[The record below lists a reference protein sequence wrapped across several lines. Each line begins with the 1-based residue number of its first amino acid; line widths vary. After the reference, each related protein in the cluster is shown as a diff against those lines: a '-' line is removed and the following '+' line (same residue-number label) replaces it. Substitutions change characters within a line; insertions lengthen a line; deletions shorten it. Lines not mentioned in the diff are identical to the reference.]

1 MGQYLP
7 VIVMAVLAIA
17 FAGISRFVS
26 GLLAPRRPT
35 PAKLAPYECGI
46 VPDREPPER
55 FPAHFYLVAMIF
67 VVFDIEVIFFLPWAV
82 VQSEVGVVGLVGFVI
97 FGAALF
103 ESFVYLISKGA
114 LAWGPLPR
122 RLRTAPTVPVRT
134 LRMSVRLVGPDGSVR
149 RVGAGGARD
158 DVRADHVERKGV
170 A

>member
-7 VIVMAVLAIA
+7 VVAMAVLAIA
-17 FAGISRFVS
+17 FAWISRLLS
-26 GLLAPRRPT
+26 GLLAPSRPT

-82 VQSEVGVVGLVGFVI
+82 VHDEVGMVGLVAFGI
-97 FGAALF
+97 FAAALF

-122 RLRTAPTVPVRT
+122 RIRTTPTVPIET
-134 LRMSVRLVGPDGSVR
+134 LRMTVRLVGPGGSVR
-149 RVGAGGARD
+149 RAGAGRRAG
-158 DVRADHVERKGV
+158 DVQTGEVQQTGV